1 MNNTSLFLGPLIDHI
16 IAVCQ
21 SKEEQTDWIQKINK
35 QLGNSTVN
43 TTSNKSVSL
52 SLGRLSDYFA
62 HLVCKGVITRSL
74 LKLILYTH
82 YFKDIDTSKV
92 VRRCANES
100 NQLNSP
106 CKIKHHC
113 SEDLYNYRSNESNI
127 LPPRHCSSMILKED
141 GKIVYGKKLLF
152 TPIQAKACQD
162 LTMSTL
168 YKGDM
173 NYNQQMLN
181 YESDFENLKPKYLT
195 VPFLSMDN
203 KDDMYLSDNQDSTYS
218 LCDLKT
224 SYCYDNSCD
233 DEKFTEISQ
242 DFQYYKFKDHNS
254 LRSSDSGLAD
264 IKIPVNQQS
273 PLPPTETYSSNSENL
288 CKCSSS
294 LHVNSCIFED
304 DSLSLDKPSTPL
316 DKGVTFRTE
325 LYAHWWLKKKLQGPI
340 ISCDSGKILIYI

>member
-1 MNNTSLFLGPLIDHI
+1 MIDHI

-21 SKEEQTDWIQKINK
+21 SKEEQTDWIQKINQ
-35 QLGNSTVN
+35 QLGNTTVN
-43 TTSNKSVSL
+43 TTSSKSVSL

-74 LKLILYTH
+74 IKIILYTH
-82 YFKDIDTSKV
+82 YIKNVDTSKV
-92 VRRCANES
+92 VRRYANES
-100 NQLNSP
+100 NKLYSP
-106 CKIKHHC
+106 GKIKHHC
-113 SEDLYNYRSNESNI
+113 SKNQYDFKSNESII
-127 LPPRHCSSMILKED
+127 LSPRHCSSMIFKED

-162 LTMSTL
+162 LTISAL

-173 NYNQQMLN
+173 NYNQQLLN
-181 YESDFENLKPKYLT
+181 YDSNFENLRPKHLT
-195 VPFLSMDN
+195 VPFLSIEN
-203 KDDMYLSDNQDSTYS
+203 KDDLYLSDNQDSTYS
-218 LCDLKT
+218 LCDLKS
-224 SYCYDNSCD
+224 SYCYNNSCD
-233 DEKFTEISQ
+233 DDKYTEISQ

-264 IKIPVNQQS
+264 IKIPVTQQS
-273 PLPPTETYSSNSENL
+273 PLPPTESYSSNSENL

-304 DSLSLDKPSTPL
+304 DSLNKASIPI

-325 LYAHWWLKKKLQGPI
+325 LYAHWWLKKKLLGPI
-340 ISCDSGKILIYI
+340 VSCDSGKIIIYV